1 MLKENPTMRKVAII
15 TGALLALL
23 LLSSATASQVNRT
36 AASSDARHFAADLTG
51 AQEVPPVTTETEGEI
66 TVRFDQELTEAR
78 FRLNVD
84 DGIAVTMAHLHCAP
98 MGVNGPVVAFL
109 FGNVPGGFDVDGRL
123 AKFTLTDA
131 NITAITPHPNCTTT
145 IGMDITSIADLAQ
158 AVRAGNIYA
167 NVHTVAHPAGEIRG
181 QLVED

>member
-15 TGALLALL
+15 TVALLALL
-23 LLSSATASQVNRT
+23 LLSSTAASQVNRT
-36 AASSDARHFAADLTG
+36 AASNDARHFEADLTG
-51 AQEVPPVTTETEGEI
+51 AQEVPPVATQTEGDI
-66 TVRFDQELTEAR
+66 TVRFDRELTEAQ

-84 DGIAVTMAHLHCAP
+84 DGKAVTMAHLHCAP
-98 MGVNGPVVAFL
+98 AGVNGPVIAFL

-123 AKFTLTDA
+123 ARFTLTDA
-131 NITAITPHPNCTTT
+131 NITAITPHPDCMTT

-158 AVRAGNIYA
+158 AIRAGKIYA
-167 NVHTVAHPAGEIRG
+167 NVHTVAHPGGEIRG